1 MIKSTPKS
9 LMLAAALAYAARGW
23 DIFPVELGKKK
34 SHKAA
39 EFSNGRPWGKT
50 TDPDEI
56 RRDFR
61 RWPDAN
67 LGIVTGKESG
77 IFVLD
82 ADTAEGHGVDGIGEL
97 KKLIEERGL
106 PDTLMVESPSGSLHY
121 YFNHPGG
128 DTKIQTSD
136 SKIAPGI
143 DIRGDGG
150 MVLAPPSIKPD
161 VGEYKWLNDLPVAD
175 APAWLIEAARE
186 KPRPEKV
193 KATNG
198 SMLSVDGVESDD
210 GHLADPD
217 LIAAA
222 VRAIPNNETVN
233 FREWNRVAMAAH
245 RATNGSVVAFKAF
258 DEWSQQHS
266 KYSAENT
273 VKKWAVLW
281 NSPPTDVGAG
291 TIVHMANEASPSWRE
306 DYRIRQLMSIARLS
320 PLSLKPEKVTLRD
333 TPEASNVTSSAAAQE
348 LADACLA
355 IENASESRK
364 IDALIRAT
372 FAMGQLIGARRLEKS
387 LAITSLSNAA
397 QSAGLAEMD
406 STGTITDGIA
416 AGKLAPRLPTIK
428 VVGGRIAQNID
439 YAEAELVASGTPL
452 FQRGGSLVSP
462 IRHDLPAA
470 DGSRTEVV
478 LLRTLRPENVI
489 YALAKY
495 GAVFQRYD
503 ARKKQFIAINPP
515 NPIASGLLQKGQWQF
530 PEVTGVITAPTMR
543 PDGTILDL
551 PGYDEATQLYYHPD
565 RNCVIRPISA
575 KPTREEAEGALE
587 LLEGLLTGFP
597 FVSDVDR
604 SVALAGLMTQV
615 LRGAFDV
622 APMFLLVAPTAG
634 TGKSHY
640 VNLASTIA
648 TGRPCPVITNVV
660 SAEEMEKRL
669 GALVLEGAPII
680 SLDNCSHDLGGDLLC
695 QITEQRL
702 VRIRILGRSE
712 VPPCEWRGTLF
723 ANGNNI
729 TLRAD
734 MTRRGLPCHLD
745 AAIERP
751 ETRTFEFDPVK
762 RAAERRAEYIHAV
775 LTIARAYQASGAPK
789 ACGPIGS
796 YGLWSNAVREP
807 LVWLG
812 KEDPIKSMDNAR
824 EEDPARIAA
833 RTFLS
838 LHEDLPASFTVAELI
853 MHAEEREAI
862 LSYSHTTYEIIRPE
876 LHTLLVQQAGNF
888 KGLIDSRSCSR
899 WLKSLRRQIHEG
911 RRLVLVK
918 ESSGHG
924 NRYAVEKVET
934 VGGASASDK
943 ATAAPRVDAPR
954 F

>member
-1 MIKSTPKS
+1 
-9 LMLAAALAYAARGW
+9 MLEAALEYAARGW
-23 DIFPVELGKKK
+23 DVFPGELGKKK
-34 SHKAA
+34 SHKSA
-39 EFSNGRPWGKT
+39 EFSNGRRWGKT

-67 LGIVTGKESG
+67 IGVVTGKETG

-82 ADTAEGHGVDGIGEL
+82 ADTTEGHGVDGIGEL
-97 KKLIEERGL
+97 KKLIDERGL
-106 PDTLMVESPSGSLHY
+106 PDTLMAESPSGSLHY
-121 YFNHPGG
+121 YFRHPGG
-128 DTKIQTSD
+128 DIKVQNSD

-186 KPRPEKV
+186 APKTEKT
-193 KATNG
+193 KSANG
-198 SMLSVDGVESDD
+198 TLPSVGGVESDNS
-210 GHLADPD
+210 HLADPD

-222 VRAIPNNETVN
+222 IRAIPNSETVN

-245 RATNGSVVAFKAF
+245 RATNGSAVAFKAF
-258 DEWSQQHS
+258 DKWSQQHS
-266 KYSAENT
+266 KYSAEKT
-273 VKKWAVLW
+273 AKKWAVLW
-281 NSPPTDVGAG
+281 DSPPTDVGAG
-291 TIVHMANEASPSWRE
+291 TIFHMAKESSPSWRE
-306 DYRIRQLMSIARLS
+306 DYRIQQLTSIARLS
-320 PLSLKPEKVTLRD
+320 PPSLQPERVTLRD
-333 TPEASNVTSSAAAQE
+333 TPDTLNATSRAADHE
-348 LADACLA
+348 LVEACLA
-355 IENASESRK
+355 VEKTGESGK
-364 IDALIRAT
+364 TDVLIRAA
-372 FAMGQLIGARRLEKS
+372 FAMGQLIGAGRLKES
-387 LAITSLSNAA
+387 LAITSLTDAA
-397 QSAGLAEMD
+397 QGAGVAE
-406 STGTITDGIA
+406 TDAAAAIASGIA
-416 AGKLAPRLPTIK
+416 AGRLEPRLPTIK
-428 VVGGRIAQNID
+428 VLGGRIAQNID
-439 YAEAELVASGTPL
+439 QAEAELLASGVPV
-452 FQRGGSLVSP
+452 FQRAGSLVSP
-462 IRHDLPAA
+462 IKHELPAA
-470 DGSRTEVV
+470 DGSRTDVV
-478 LLRTLRPENVI
+478 LFRTLRPENLI

-495 GAVFQRYD
+495 AAVFRRYD
-503 ARKKQFIAINPP
+503 ARKKQHVAINPP
-515 NPIASGLLQKGQWQF
+515 SPIASGLLQKGQWQF
-530 PEVTGVITAPTMR
+530 PEVTGVVTAPTMR
-543 PDGTILDL
+543 PDGTILDR

-565 RNCVIRPISA
+565 RNCVIPPISA
-575 KPTREEAEGALE
+575 NPTREEAESALE

-622 APMFLLVAPTAG
+622 TPMFLLVAPTAG

-751 ETRTFEFDPVK
+751 ETRTFDFDPVK
-762 RAAERRAEYIHAV
+762 WAAENRGDYIHAA
-775 LTIARAYQASGAPK
+775 LTIARAYRVSGSPK

-796 YGLWSNAVREP
+796 YEQWSTAVREP

-812 KEDPIKSMDNAR
+812 KEDPIKSMDSAR

-853 MHAEEREAI
+853 MHADEREAI
-862 LSYSHTTYEIIRPE
+862 PSYSQTTYEIIRSE

-888 KGLIDSRSCSR
+888 KGLIDSRSCAR
-899 WLKSLRRQIHEG
+899 WLKSLRGQIHEG
-911 RRLVLVK
+911 KRLVLVK

-924 NRYAVEKVET
+924 NRYAVEKVEAADA
-934 VGGASASDK
+934 ASARIEK
-943 ATAAPRVDAPR
+943 GTAAPRVDAPR